1 MNRTLAARPAR
12 PSVDA
17 AAHHSV
23 EHSVEHSVDQPG
35 GRFLDPRADRV
46 AGEAAAATAIRL
58 TGRGRLVVLVAL
70 TVVVF
75 ALISVGRVWAQA
87 DASIGAPA
95 GPASSSAVTDTWVV
109 QPGETLWTVAGAIA
123 PDVDPRETI
132 ASIVALNA
140 LSDTAVVAGQT
151 LLVPA

>member
-12 PSVDA
+12 PA
-17 AAHHSV
+17 A
-23 EHSVEHSVDQPG
+23 EHSVD
-35 GRFLDPRADRV
+35 RAADPRADRV
-46 AGEAAAATAIRL
+46 AREAAAPTAVRL

-70 TVVVF
+70 TLAVF

-87 DASIGAPA
+87 DASIGAA
-95 GPASSSAVTDTWVV
+95 TGPASSSTVTDTWVV
-109 QPGETLWTVAGAIA
+109 QPGETLWTVAGAVA